1 MNERTFLHQLRRG
14 LGSAIVELQEN
25 QQPQKYKEIL
35 LRCCLKD
42 IGYDVQIE
50 GTKGEYLYTA
60 ICALGGKDEFEDA
73 IIDAFMKR
81 LDYRLF
87 QQLADILCLYAEDG
101 SEKAKNALRIKYQ
114 SLAKQ
119 LLRQKTFPYRY
130 SEHEQF
136 EYLMIYEV
144 DTYKWSAFK
153 KCIADAS
160 HISMMRKDDACDDY
174 DWFFAHCQRVFG
186 KERIERYFDEILKK
200 MPESKA
206 FIVAIN
212 ESRRMREENSRL
224 RVEPEVTLESYISRA
239 GESENDR
246 YAYIRMR
253 IVAMRLSRQS
263 NQDDL
268 KKLVSIIIDEQ
279 SDEIK
284 ARLLQV
290 FRTVDFPAD
299 IDILINYAESGCE
312 RLQDSAV
319 DALERFKDKR
329 IHDLA
334 VKFITSG
341 NLDAGLSLLVKNLKK
356 QDEALLRV
364 HILSSKKMPHAVQQG
379 IRDIYS
385 KRRSKSCG
393 DILEHVYRYGECTFC
408 RADIVRA
415 MWKSRVLRADI
426 LNECLYDSY
435 DETREMARR
444 IKRII
449 ENGTVSRK

>member
-1 MNERTFLHQLRRG
+1 MNEKTFLHQLRRG
-14 LGSAIVELQEN
+14 LGSAIVELKEN
-25 QQPQKYKEIL
+25 YQRRKYKEIV

-42 IGYDVQIE
+42 IGYDTQTE
-50 GTKGEYLYTA
+50 GTKGHYLYAA
-60 ICALGGKDEFEDA
+60 ICALDEKDEFENV

-81 LDYRLF
+81 LDHRLF

-101 SEKAKNALRIKYQ
+101 SEKAKNALRAKYQ
-114 SLAKQ
+114 CLAEQ
-119 LLRQKTFPYRY
+119 LLSQRAFPYRY
-130 SEHEQF
+130 CEREQF

-144 DTYKWSAFK
+144 DTYKWPAFK

-160 HISMMRKDDACDDY
+160 HISMMRKDDACDCY
-174 DWFFAHCQRVFG
+174 DWFVSHCENAFG
-186 KERIERYFDEILKK
+186 NERITRYFEMASEKSVEI
-200 MPESKA
+200 KA
-206 FIVAIN
+206 FVAAIN
-212 ESRRMREENSRL
+212 ESEKTRKENSHL

-239 GESENDR
+239 GGSENDR
-246 YAYIRMR
+246 YAYTRMR
-253 IVAMRLSRQS
+253 IVAIRFSRQS

-268 KKLVSIIIDEQ
+268 KNLVSIIIDEQ

-290 FRTVDFPAD
+290 FRVVDFPAD
-299 IDILINYAESGCE
+299 INILINYAKSDCK

-329 IHDLA
+329 IRDLA

-341 NLDAGLSLLVKNLKK
+341 NLDAGFSLLVKNLKK

-364 HILSSKKMPHAVQQG
+364 HILSSKQVPHAIQQG

-393 DILEHVYRYGECTFC
+393 DILEHVYRHGECTFC

-444 IKRII
+444 IKKFL
-449 ENGTVSRK
+449 ENKLEK